1 MDLEEQAVNRE
12 EDLMDG
18 YGKRV
23 LVVDDNEDVQ
33 YLLARLLEHAGYNV
47 HLAADGLRA
56 LHEMKKR
63 HFDAVITDYHMPRMN
78 GREFMV
84 LSRVVWPNTPIIF
97 LSADT
102 GDLADHVIE
111 QGAFAWVRKPYEAQ
125 HLLSLLRS
133 AMQQSPEERW
143 IHMASRLSG

>member
-1 MDLEEQAVNRE
+1 
-12 EDLMDG
+12 MDG

-23 LVVDDNEDVQ
+23 LVVDDKEDGRQ
-33 YLLARLLEHAGYNV
+33 LLADLLEQAGFNV
-47 HLAADGLRA
+47 HLAADGLQA
-56 LHEMKKR
+56 LQEMKKR

-84 LSRVVWPNTPIIF
+84 HRRAAWPNTPVVI
-97 LSADT
+97 LSGYT

-111 QGAFAWVRKPYEAQ
+111 QGAFAWVHKPYEAQ

-133 AMQQSPEERW
+133 AMQRSFKDRWER
-143 IHMASRLSG
+143 MLTRMSS

>member
-1 MDLEEQAVNRE
+1 
-12 EDLMDG
+12 MDG
-18 YGKRV
+18 YGRRV
-23 LVVDDNEDVQ
+23 LVVDDDKNARD
-33 YLLARLLEHAGYNV
+33 LLSLLLERSGYSV
-47 HLAADGLRA
+47 HCVGDGLEA

-63 HFDAVITDYHMPRMN
+63 RFDAVITDYHMPRMN

-84 LSRVVWPNTPIIF
+84 LSQVVRPNTPVIV
-97 LSADT
+97 LSGNT

-143 IHMASRLSG
+143 VQMATRLSG